1 MDGDGLK
8 LHAVFDEV
16 LLKIGISVPK
26 ESQIVSLVI
35 SDGERIEHFL
45 YICHNPYPFF
55 PKAYQKHLTSCW

>member
-26 ESQIVSLVI
+26 ESQIVSLVF

-45 YICHNPYPFF
+45 YVCHNPYPFF
-55 PKAYQKHLTSCW
+55 PKAYQNT